1 MIRTP
6 GFPVSDENGAFI
18 PNAPRPRIFRLA
30 LSDGKESFFMA
41 SSTLVWLRNDLRIA
55 DNPALATALKH
66 DAPVHAV
73 YVLETDRGL
82 RPLGGAAKV
91 WLHESL
97 KALNGD
103 LAERGVRLSYREGDS
118 ATLIPEL
125 VRETG
130 AERVYWNRRYDP
142 AGRAH
147 DAALKSA
154 LKSDGIEAESFNAAL
169 LVEPWDIAT
178 KQGTP
183 YGVFTPFWNALR
195 DKPIAEPIG
204 RIEKH
209 EAISA
214 PALDFGEA
222 PFWAEG
228 ILAHWT
234 AGESRAKTVLA
245 DFLDDLLADYPKD
258 RDVPRKDATSRMS
271 PHLRFGEIGPRQIWH
286 AVRHLIDANP
296 AMASAGGKFLSEVAW
311 REFSYH
317 LLYHRDD
324 IARHSMQERFDT
336 IDWRKDTR
344 ALHAWQ
350 KGQTGIP
357 VVDAG
362 MRQLWRTGWMHN
374 RVRMLTASLLTKN
387 LLIDWRKGE
396 QWFWDTLVDADPANN
411 PASWQWVAGSGAD
424 AAPYFRIF
432 NPVTQGEKFDPG
444 GAYVR
449 KWVPELKDMP
459 DKWVH
464 QPWEADAGTLDKAGL
479 KLGETYPEPIVD
491 LKASRARALDT
502 LKR

>member
-1 MIRTP
+1 
-6 GFPVSDENGAFI
+6 
-18 PNAPRPRIFRLA
+18 
-30 LSDGKESFFMA
+30 MA

-55 DNPALATALKH
+55 DNPALAAALKH

-97 KALNGD
+97 AALNGA
-103 LAERGVRLSYREGDS
+103 LAERGVRLSYREGES
-118 ATLIPEL
+118 RTVLPEI

-142 AGRAH
+142 AGRSH

-154 LKSDGIEAESFNAAL
+154 LKSDGLAVESFNGSL
-169 LVEPWDIAT
+169 LIEPWDIAT

-183 YGVFTPFWNALR
+183 YGVFTPFWKALK
-195 DKPIAEPIG
+195 DKPIPEPIG

-209 EAISA
+209 AAIAA
-214 PALDFGEA
+214 PALDLDA
-222 PFWAEG
+222 PPFWADG
-228 ILAHWT
+228 IVQRWAI
-234 AGESRAKTVLA
+234 GEKAAKTVLA
-245 DFLDDLLADYPKD
+245 DFLDDLLADYPTD
-258 RDVPRKDATSRMS
+258 RDLPRKRATSEMS
-271 PHLRFGEIGPRQIWH
+271 PHLRFGEIGPRQIWF
-286 AVRHLIDANP
+286 AVRHLIDSKP
-296 AMASAGGKFLSEVAW
+296 SMASAGEKFLSEVAW

-324 IARHSMQERFDT
+324 IASHSMQERFDD
-336 IDWRKDTR
+336 IEWRADAK

-357 VVDAG
+357 IVDAG
-362 MRQLWRTGWMHN
+362 MRQLWQTGWMHN

-387 LLIDWRKGE
+387 LLIDWRTGE
-396 QWFWDTLVDADPANN
+396 NWFWDTLVDADPANN

-444 GAYVR
+444 GDYVR
-449 KWVPELKDMP
+449 EWVPELKGMP

-464 QPWEADAGTLDKAGL
+464 KPWLADAATLDKAGL
-479 KLGETYPEPIVD
+479 KLGVTYPEPIVD
-491 LKASRARALDT
+491 LKSSRERALDT

>member
-1 MIRTP
+1 
-6 GFPVSDENGAFI
+6 
-18 PNAPRPRIFRLA
+18 
-30 LSDGKESFFMA
+30 MA

-55 DNPALATALKH
+55 DNPALAAALKH

-97 KALNGD
+97 AALNGA
-103 LAERGVRLSYREGDS
+103 LAERGVRLSYREGES
-118 ATLIPEL
+118 RTVLPEI
-125 VRETG
+125 VRETR

-142 AGRAH
+142 AGRSH

-154 LKSDGIEAESFNAAL
+154 LKSDGLAVESFNGSL
-169 LVEPWDIAT
+169 LIEPWDIAT

-183 YGVFTPFWNALR
+183 YGVFTPFWKALK
-195 DKPIAEPIG
+195 DKPIPEPIG

-209 EAISA
+209 AAIAA
-214 PALDFGEA
+214 PALDLDA
-222 PFWAEG
+222 PPFWADG
-228 ILAHWT
+228 IVQRWAI
-234 AGESRAKTVLA
+234 GEKAAKTVLA
-245 DFLDDLLADYPKD
+245 DFLDDLLADYPTD
-258 RDVPRKDATSRMS
+258 RDLPRKRATSEMS
-271 PHLRFGEIGPRQIWH
+271 PHLRFGEIGPRQIWF
-286 AVRHLIDANP
+286 AVRHLIDSKP
-296 AMASAGGKFLSEVAW
+296 SMASAGEKFLSEVAW

-324 IARHSMQERFDT
+324 IASHSMQERFDE
-336 IDWRKDTR
+336 IEWRADAK

-357 VVDAG
+357 IVDAG
-362 MRQLWRTGWMHN
+362 MRQLWQTGWMHN

-387 LLIDWRKGE
+387 LLIDWRTGE
-396 QWFWDTLVDADPANN
+396 NWFWDTLVDADPANN

-444 GAYVR
+444 GDYVR
-449 KWVPELKDMP
+449 EWVPELKGMP

-464 QPWEADAGTLDKAGL
+464 KPWLADAATLDKAGL
-479 KLGETYPEPIVD
+479 KLGVTYPEPIVD
-491 LKASRARALDT
+491 LKSSRERALDT

>member
-1 MIRTP
+1 
-6 GFPVSDENGAFI
+6 
-18 PNAPRPRIFRLA
+18 
-30 LSDGKESFFMA
+30 MA

-55 DNPALATALKH
+55 DNPALAAALKH

-97 KALNGD
+97 AALNGA
-103 LAERGVRLSYREGDS
+103 LAERGVRLSYREGES
-118 ATLIPEL
+118 RTVLPEI

-142 AGRAH
+142 AGRSH

-154 LKSDGIEAESFNAAL
+154 LKSDGLAVESFNGSL
-169 LVEPWDIAT
+169 LIEPWDIAT

-183 YGVFTPFWNALR
+183 YGVFTPFWKALR
-195 DKPIAEPIG
+195 DKPIPEPIG

-209 EAISA
+209 AAIAA
-214 PALDFGEA
+214 PALDLDA
-222 PFWAEG
+222 PPFWADG
-228 ILAHWT
+228 IVQRWAI
-234 AGESRAKTVLA
+234 GEKAAKTVLA
-245 DFLDDLLADYPKD
+245 DFLDDLLADYPTD
-258 RDVPRKDATSRMS
+258 RDLPRKRATSEMS
-271 PHLRFGEIGPRQIWH
+271 PHLRFGEIGPRQIWF
-286 AVRHLIDANP
+286 AVRHLIDSKP
-296 AMASAGGKFLSEVAW
+296 SMASAGEKFLSEVAW

-324 IARHSMQERFDT
+324 IASHSMQERFDD
-336 IDWRKDTR
+336 IEWRADAK

-357 VVDAG
+357 IVDAG
-362 MRQLWRTGWMHN
+362 MRQLWQTGWMHN

-387 LLIDWRKGE
+387 LLIDWRTGE
-396 QWFWDTLVDADPANN
+396 NWFWDTLVDADPANN

-444 GAYVR
+444 GDYVR
-449 KWVPELKDMP
+449 EWVPELKGMP

-464 QPWEADAGTLDKAGL
+464 KPWLADAATLDKAGL
-479 KLGETYPEPIVD
+479 KLGVTYPEPIVD
-491 LKASRARALDT
+491 LKSSRERALDT

>member
-1 MIRTP
+1 
-6 GFPVSDENGAFI
+6 
-18 PNAPRPRIFRLA
+18 
-30 LSDGKESFFMA
+30 
-41 SSTLVWLRNDLRIA
+41 LRIA
-55 DNPALATALKH
+55 DNPALAAALKH

-97 KALNGD
+97 AALNGA
-103 LAERGVRLSYREGDS
+103 LAERGVRLSYREGES
-118 ATLIPEL
+118 RTVLPEI

-142 AGRAH
+142 AGRSH

-154 LKSDGIEAESFNAAL
+154 LKSDGRAVESFNGSL
-169 LVEPWDIAT
+169 LIEPWDIAT

-183 YGVFTPFWNALR
+183 YGVFTPFWKALK
-195 DKPIAEPIG
+195 DKPTPEPIG

-209 EAISA
+209 AAIAA
-214 PALDFGEA
+214 PALDLDA
-222 PFWAEG
+222 PPFWADG
-228 ILAHWT
+228 IVQRWAI
-234 AGESRAKTVLA
+234 GEKAAKTVLA
-245 DFLDDLLADYPKD
+245 DFLDDLLADYPTD
-258 RDVPRKDATSRMS
+258 RDLPRKRATSEMS
-271 PHLRFGEIGPRQIWH
+271 PHLRFGEIGPRQIWF
-286 AVRHLIDANP
+286 AVRHLIDSKP
-296 AMASAGGKFLSEVAW
+296 SMASAGEKFLSEVAW

-324 IARHSMQERFDT
+324 IASHSMQERFDE
-336 IDWRKDTR
+336 IEWRADAK

-357 VVDAG
+357 IVDAG
-362 MRQLWRTGWMHN
+362 MRQLWQTGWMHN

-387 LLIDWRKGE
+387 LLIDWRTGE
-396 QWFWDTLVDADPANN
+396 NWFWDTLVDADPANN

-444 GAYVR
+444 GDYVR
-449 KWVPELKDMP
+449 EWVPELKGMP

-464 QPWEADAGTLDKAGL
+464 KPWLADAATLDKAGL
-479 KLGETYPEPIVD
+479 KLGVTYPEPIVD
-491 LKASRARALDT
+491 LKSSRERALDT

>member
-1 MIRTP
+1 
-6 GFPVSDENGAFI
+6 
-18 PNAPRPRIFRLA
+18 
-30 LSDGKESFFMA
+30 MA

-55 DNPALATALKH
+55 DNPALAAALKNEE
-66 DAPVHAV
+66 PIHAV
-73 YVLETDRGL
+73 YVLETDRAL

-97 KALNGD
+97 KALND
-103 LAERGVRLSYREGDS
+103 ALAERGVRLSYREGQS
-118 ATLIPEL
+118 KRVIPEMI
-125 VRETG
+125 REVK

-147 DAALKSA
+147 DASLKGS
-154 LKSDGIEAESFNAAL
+154 LKADGIAVESFNAAL

-183 YGVFTPFWNALR
+183 YGVFTPFWKALR
-195 DKPIAEPIG
+195 DKLIADPIG
-204 RIEKH
+204 RVERHSEIKP
-209 EAISA
+209 
-214 PALDFGEA
+214 PALDFGKP
-222 PFWAEG
+222 PFWANG
-228 ILAHWT
+228 ILERWAV
-234 AGESRAKTVLA
+234 GEEAAKRVLSG
-245 DFLDDLLADYPKD
+245 FLDDLLADYPND
-258 RDVPRKDATSRMS
+258 RDLPRKRATSEMS
-271 PHLRFGEIGPRQIWH
+271 PHLRFGEIGPRQIWF
-286 AVRHLIDANP
+286 AVRHLIASNPSMAN
-296 AMASAGGKFLSEVAW
+296 AGDKFLSELAW

-317 LLYHRDD
+317 LLYHRAD
-324 IARHSMQERFDT
+324 IARHSMQERFDEVE
-336 IDWRKDTR
+336 WRSDAK

-357 VVDAG
+357 IVDAG

-387 LLIDWRKGE
+387 LLTDWRKGE

-432 NPVTQGEKFDPG
+432 NPITQGEKFDSRG
-444 GAYVR
+444 DYVR
-449 KWVPELKDMP
+449 EWVPELRNLP

-464 QPWEADAGTLDKAGL
+464 KPWMADVETLDKAEL
-479 KLGETYPEPIVD
+479 KLGTTYPMPIVD
-491 LKASRARALDT
+491 LSTSRERALET

>member
-1 MIRTP
+1 
-6 GFPVSDENGAFI
+6 
-18 PNAPRPRIFRLA
+18 
-30 LSDGKESFFMA
+30 MA

-55 DNPALATALKH
+55 DNPALAAALKH

-97 KALNGD
+97 AALNGA
-103 LAERGVRLSYREGDS
+103 LAERGVRLSYREGES
-118 ATLIPEL
+118 RTVLPEI

-142 AGRAH
+142 AGRSH

-154 LKSDGIEAESFNAAL
+154 LKSDGLAVESFNGSL
-169 LVEPWDIAT
+169 LIEPWDIAT

-183 YGVFTPFWNALR
+183 YGVFTPFWKALK
-195 DKPIAEPIG
+195 DKPTPEPIG

-209 EAISA
+209 AAIAA
-214 PALDFGEA
+214 PALDLDA
-222 PFWAEG
+222 PPFWADG
-228 ILAHWT
+228 IVQRWAI
-234 AGESRAKTVLA
+234 GEKAAKTVLA
-245 DFLDDLLADYPKD
+245 DFLDDLLADYPTD
-258 RDVPRKDATSRMS
+258 RDLPRKRATSEMS
-271 PHLRFGEIGPRQIWH
+271 PHLRFGEIGPRQIWF
-286 AVRHLIDANP
+286 AVRHLIDSKP
-296 AMASAGGKFLSEVAW
+296 SMASAGEKFLSEVAW

-324 IARHSMQERFDT
+324 IASHSMQERFDD
-336 IDWRKDTR
+336 IEWRADAK

-357 VVDAG
+357 IVDAG
-362 MRQLWRTGWMHN
+362 MRQLWQTGWMHN

-387 LLIDWRKGE
+387 LLIDWRTGE
-396 QWFWDTLVDADPANN
+396 NWFWDTLVDADPANN

-444 GAYVR
+444 GDYVR
-449 KWVPELKDMP
+449 EWVPELKGMP

-464 QPWEADAGTLDKAGL
+464 KPWLADAATLDKAGL
-479 KLGETYPEPIVD
+479 KLGVTYPEPIVD
-491 LKASRARALDT
+491 LKSSRERALDT

>member
-1 MIRTP
+1 
-6 GFPVSDENGAFI
+6 
-18 PNAPRPRIFRLA
+18 
-30 LSDGKESFFMA
+30 MA

-55 DNPALATALKH
+55 DNPALAAALKH

-97 KALNGD
+97 KGLNGD

-209 EAISA
+209 EAISP

-234 AGESRAKTVLA
+234 AGESRAKNMLA

-311 REFSYH
+311 REVSYH
-317 LLYHRDD
+317 LLYGCTIGCACSRHR
-324 IARHSMQERFDT
+324 F
-336 IDWRKDTR
+336 
-344 ALHAWQ
+344 
-350 KGQTGIP
+350 
-357 VVDAG
+357 
-362 MRQLWRTGWMHN
+362 
-374 RVRMLTASLLTKN
+374 
-387 LLIDWRKGE
+387 
-396 QWFWDTLVDADPANN
+396 
-411 PASWQWVAGSGAD
+411 
-424 AAPYFRIF
+424 
-432 NPVTQGEKFDPG
+432 
-444 GAYVR
+444 
-449 KWVPELKDMP
+449 
-459 DKWVH
+459 
-464 QPWEADAGTLDKAGL
+464 
-479 KLGETYPEPIVD
+479 
-491 LKASRARALDT
+491 
-502 LKR
+502 